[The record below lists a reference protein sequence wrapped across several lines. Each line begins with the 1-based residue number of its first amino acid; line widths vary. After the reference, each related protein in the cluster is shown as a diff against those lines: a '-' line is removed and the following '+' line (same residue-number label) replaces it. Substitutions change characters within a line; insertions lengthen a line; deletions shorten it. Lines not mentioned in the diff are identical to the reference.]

1 MHWLL
6 DTCALSELVRKKPDP
21 GVLDWLSRHSA
32 ESAVSVISIGELQ
45 FGVERLPS
53 GRTRNLLQHWFE
65 GIGAQFSARILV
77 ADEAILRRYGSLRAS
92 VQAIGRSQE
101 DLDLILAATASV
113 HRLALVTRNI
123 RHFQDTGIELVNP
136 WS

>member
-1 MHWLL
+1 L

-21 GVLDWLSRHSA
+21 GVLDWFSRHSA
-32 ESAVSVISIGELQ
+32 ESALSVISIGELQ
-45 FGVERLPS
+45 FGIERLPP
-53 GRTRNLLQHWFE
+53 GRTRNVLQHWFE
-65 GIGAQFSARILV
+65 GIGTQFGARILV
-77 ADEAILRRYGSLRAS
+77 ADEPVMRRYGGLRAS
-92 VQAIGRSQE
+92 VQAMGRPQE
-101 DLDLILAATASV
+101 DMDLILAATASV